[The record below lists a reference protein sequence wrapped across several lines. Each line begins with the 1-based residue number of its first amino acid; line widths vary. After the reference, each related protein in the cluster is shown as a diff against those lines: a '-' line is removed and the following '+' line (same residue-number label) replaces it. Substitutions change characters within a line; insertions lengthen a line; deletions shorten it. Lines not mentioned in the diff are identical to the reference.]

1 MRRQDA
7 RHTGLALGLEAED
20 NLCQLVREYLRF
32 LLSREARVRCPVYTT
47 VKARNTGHIYAL
59 PVVGVDVEHLR
70 LRYDTDRIIAVK
82 SRRQHLEL
90 LLAVVVRSATQH
102 DCRGQVGKSPDVV
115 YGCPALAE
123 TSVRPYAGLME
134 NVARY
139 DDKVRPVLLR
149 VHRLKIKAA
158 ADVLKA
164 GILSADLWPGET
176 ADVPVSGVQYFQH
189 HISSLSSS
197 LMMSSSLPRRAA
209 SARDFAP

>member
-7 RHTGLALGLEAED
+7 RHAGLALGLEAED
-20 NLCQLVREYLRF
+20 NLCQLVREYLCF

-47 VKARNTGHIYAL
+47 VKAGNTRHIYAL

-70 LRYDTDRIIAVK
+70 LRYDADRIIAVK

-102 DCRGQVGKSPDVV
+102 DGRGQVGKPPDVV

-134 NVARY
+134 NVTRD

-149 VHRLKIKAA
+149 VHRLKIEAA